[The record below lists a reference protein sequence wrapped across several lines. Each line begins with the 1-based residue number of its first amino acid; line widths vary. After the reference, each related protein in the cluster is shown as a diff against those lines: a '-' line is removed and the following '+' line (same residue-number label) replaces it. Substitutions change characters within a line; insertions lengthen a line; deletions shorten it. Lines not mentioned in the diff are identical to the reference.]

1 MLAAAARVGRELFL
15 LFQRTFLMI
24 GLADMIGGVDRIGHA
39 DRTIGPPE
47 LRGSPEL
54 GGVADGRTF
63 AVASAVTV
71 ISPPNSRRS
80 SSSAVRCTVTLNDI
94 RSAAA
99 SAWIT
104 SEGRPATRGEY
115 AAASVARARARQE
128 FDAAAAMWA
137 ASSCAGRVQHRQK
150 IV

>member
-24 GLADMIGGVDRIGHA
+24 GLADVIGGADTIGHA

-47 LRGSPEL
+47 LRGPPEL
-54 GGVADGRTF
+54 GSVADGRTL

-80 SSSAVRCTVTLNDI
+80 SSGAARCTVTLNDI
-94 RSAAA
+94 RSDAA

-104 SEGRPATRGEY
+104 SEGLSPQR
-115 AAASVARARARQE
+115 AAE
-128 FDAAAAMWA
+128 
-137 ASSCAGRVQHRQK
+137 
-150 IV
+150 